1 MADCVLVERSSV
13 CEDVLV
19 NGNDILLGSASEDSS
34 NTIDSV
40 KSGFFVLSESDALCS
55 NFQLN
60 GVKLGSCSGLDGRV
74 MGSDTEEFTAAL
86 KSIGEENGHN
96 CRKKR
101 CADRYDSS
109 ESSDSGVATLSCTDC
124 SGSSSGTSDITEPG
138 SPFSTSSH
146 SESDPETCS
155 PGKMPPTQSADTTAW
170 PWSAEERDRG
180 PPHTPRY
187 FLTTPATKRVNNNTL
202 EDCVRSKCCK
212 VSLQQGKITE
222 YFKAQL
228 KPQKKCDTKIQLS
241 SCDVAHKKLA
251 VHISGTVVPVATK
264 LPLVFQQQKTTLKS
278 ELANKVADNSVV
290 TKVNRVTPP
299 PLLLRK
305 SLNSSHE
312 LSPVPVTPVFR
323 KPNSVLKCSSLPCA
337 PEVSVLVPKP
347 KTPSVDSA
355 QHTACSTP
363 NPPSPS
369 NTTTSP
375 LSVSTSEHC
384 SDKPS
389 LPSPILRTP
398 SVIRFPARNGWKG
411 HFLSD
416 IVCRWSEC
424 EEYFST
430 TSALL
435 EHLQAK
441 HVNTQSLSETF
452 VCLWNGCKVY
462 DRASCSRSWLERHVL
477 SHGGNKPF
485 RCIVDGCGQRFSS
498 QIMLERHVNQHFNQT
513 ENSSSSGAS
522 SKRNLESTPNKLF
535 RRNGKKLRYRRQP
548 FSARMFDYI
557 DTGIMEGVQHS
568 LLTVAKR
575 QALGQLDSC
584 SSKSLTL
591 HSKIIGRRI
600 AEDGTTNVLL
610 RWFPLNVMNDEW
622 VPQSEVRQTQQVPW
636 KQCQDLYRPPLF
648 RQRSTHHQR
657 KQSATR

>member
-1 MADCVLVERSSV
+1 
-13 CEDVLV
+13 
-19 NGNDILLGSASEDSS
+19 
-34 NTIDSV
+34 
-40 KSGFFVLSESDALCS
+40 
-55 NFQLN
+55 
-60 GVKLGSCSGLDGRV
+60 
-74 MGSDTEEFTAAL
+74 
-86 KSIGEENGHN
+86 
-96 CRKKR
+96 
-101 CADRYDSS
+101 
-109 ESSDSGVATLSCTDC
+109 
-124 SGSSSGTSDITEPG
+124 
-138 SPFSTSSH
+138 
-146 SESDPETCS
+146 
-155 PGKMPPTQSADTTAW
+155 MPPTQSTDTTAW

-187 FLTTPATKRVNNNTL
+187 FLTTSATKRVNNNTL

-228 KPQKKCDTKIQLS
+228 KPQKKCDTKIQIS
-241 SCDVAHKKLA
+241 NCEVTHKKLA

-278 ELANKVADNSVV
+278 ELANMVTDNSVV
-290 TKVNRVTPP
+290 TKVNRVTAP

-323 KPNSVLKCSSLPCA
+323 KPTSVLKCSSLPCA

-513 ENSSSSGAS
+513 ENSNSSGTS

-591 HSKIIGRRI
+591 HSKIIGRRT

-610 RWFPLNVMNDEW
+610 RWFPLNIMNDEW
-622 VPQSEVRQTQQVPW
+622 VPQAEVRQTQQVPW
-636 KQCQDLYRPPLF
+636 KQCQDLYHPPLF